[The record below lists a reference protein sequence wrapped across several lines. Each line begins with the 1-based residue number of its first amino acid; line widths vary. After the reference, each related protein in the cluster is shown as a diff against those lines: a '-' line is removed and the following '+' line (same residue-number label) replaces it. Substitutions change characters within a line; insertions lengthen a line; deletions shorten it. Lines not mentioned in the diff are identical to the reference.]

1 MVVKDYVF
9 CEYEGLKNLAS
20 DLNIRESERLLE
32 GYQVYIVEQ
41 WVSDR
46 KRPYNTVTVFTGD
59 TSHKA
64 KAWILS
70 VPEDTPNSYDREL
83 ERLFE
88 SLKTDLA
95 RPKNTELGTIMVTN
109 LNTFPPALNTVLVPD
124 GDFEGQKMYFY
135 VNLNL
140 RKVGCSGRGAMLLK
154 KPTDVQQN
162 KFIQLYQI
170 KKSEQIT
177 FEGAVLE
184 LVTLVQTALLFFGL
198 FPKQHL
204 DGLLCDTTQNALA
217 TFKTKFAHILQIRDN
232 ALNPN
237 ILDPNLV
244 AGLLSLVIIIR
255 NKLNS
260 LGYQVA
266 KDPFSE
272 PDNLITAIELFQK
285 SAKICIT
292 RFLDTYTLNEI
303 SKISEKERFPDALKV
318 HKVLKSKL
326 EPGLLNQQVD
336 VFTTDIDEFARQVHI
351 ERLEY
356 LWRGRVKQSQQADDW
371 FHEGKELGKSILRG
385 VSGRTAKTGD
395 VIRGFKDG
403 VTGSL
408 SNLVDKIPI
417 ERDLRRWPG
426 MPKSPSFL
434 PEFSSGRLLNPSSK
448 PKHRKRVKH
457 FQNFPSTRV
466 PHIDDKVDA
475 DSVSV
480 FPKSSVHTRDE
491 VSGNVLQRRHSFSI
505 ETPSQKKTLR
515 KVKSF
520 ADMRAKD
527 ELLHIKPVVVDIKT
541 YELYDSLEQREVEL
555 KSLKSKLEEVAEMYK
570 EQIKKL
576 ADAYEIKQKEYKMTE
591 QSAYAILEKQKSVA
605 MSVKSRVN
613 SSKSNISYKD
623 ETLDFKLNEIE
634 EFIVTYCLNIEILES
649 KMPQSSRSEQWL
661 LSFKEFIQRQW
672 FGLVLWHNG
681 QNEVD
686 NGTE

>member
-9 CEYEGLKNLAS
+9 CEYEGLQNLAH

-41 WVSDR
+41 WISDR

-70 VPEDTPNSYDREL
+70 VPEDTSNSYDKEL

-88 SLKTDLA
+88 SLKNDMA

-109 LNTFPPALNTVLVPD
+109 LNTFPPMLNTVLVPD

-135 VNLNL
+135 INLNL
-140 RKVGCSGRGAMLLK
+140 RKVGCSGRSALSLK
-154 KPTDVQQN
+154 KPTDVQQEQ
-162 KFIQLYQI
+162 FIHLYQI

-177 FEGAVLE
+177 FEAAVLE
-184 LVTLVQTALLFFGL
+184 LVKLVQTALLFFGL
-198 FPKQHL
+198 FPKQHI
-204 DGLLCDTTQNALA
+204 DGLLCDNTQNALA

-255 NKLNS
+255 NRLNS

-292 RFLDTYTLNEI
+292 RFLDTHTLNEI

-326 EPGLLNQQVD
+326 EPGLLNQQAD
-336 VFTTDIDEFARQVHI
+336 VFTTDIDEFAKQVHI
-351 ERLEY
+351 ERLKY
-356 LWRGRVKQSQQADDW
+356 LWRGKVKQSQQADDW

-408 SNLVDKIPI
+408 SNLVDKIPK
-417 ERDLRRWPG
+417 EKDLRRWPG
-426 MPKSPSFL
+426 MPSFR
-434 PEFSSGRLLNPSSK
+434 PEFGSGRLLSPSSK
-448 PKHRKRVKH
+448 LKHHNSGKH
-457 FQNFPSTRV
+457 FSSTHA
-466 PHIDDKVDA
+466 PHIDDKVD
-475 DSVSV
+475 DSVSA
-480 FPKSSVHTRDE
+480 FPKSSVHTCDE
-491 VSGNVLQRRHSFSI
+491 VSDNVLQRRHSFNI
-505 ETPSQKKTLR
+505 EIPSQRTTLR

-520 ADMRAKD
+520 TDMGAKD
-527 ELLHIKPVVVDIKT
+527 ELLHIKPVVVDVKT
-541 YELYDSLEQREVEL
+541 YELYDNLKRKEIEL
-555 KSLKSKLEEVAEMYK
+555 KNLKIKLEEVAEMYK
-570 EQIKKL
+570 DQINKL
-576 ADAYEIKQKEYKMTE
+576 ANAYEIKQKEYKIVE
-591 QSAYAILEKQKSVA
+591 QSAVAILEKQKSVA
-605 MSVKSRVN
+605 MSVKSNVEA
-613 SSKSNISYKD
+613 SKSKINYTT
-623 ETLDFKLNEIE
+623 ETIGFKLNEFD
-634 EFIVTYCLNIEILES
+634 EFVVRYCLDIEILES

-672 FGLVLWHNG
+672 FGLLLWHNG

-686 NGTE
+686 NGT